1 MIDLMPVG
9 KQHMDTQMPSSLPH
23 IQRAVSRQSSN
34 IEYEVAHQLVQ
45 HAQGRADVNDFSTTT
60 IETNHKPAQ
69 NGIFQGHPHI
79 NKSLTNGK
87 SQYNGDSRRSPSQDR
102 TSESQY
108 APLKNPP
115 AMGQVCSNCATTQT
129 PLWRRSPTGSTI
141 CNACGLYLKAR
152 NTPRPTITKRAPS
165 NSVSAPGSE
174 QNTPD
179 RQQSVSPTTV
189 EGTAQPGRSTYVTA
203 SNVATGSCP
212 GGGHCNG
219 TGGADGCNGCPA
231 YNNRVSK
238 TAQVAVAQMTSNQ
251 PNHNPAATEATQ
263 NGSSP
268 EEAMQTSPRIP
279 NNNGTTSLIL
289 SCQNCGTT
297 ITPLWRRDESGRT
310 ICNACGLYHKLHGV
324 HRPMTMKKSIIKRRK
339 RVVPA
344 VPDQVHNDQHQPSF
358 EMTKPPDAQSPSN
371 GQPQNLEKNP
381 TINQDE
387 SGQGGGLF
395 REQYLDHQPQYDPPP
410 IDFTG
415 FQIGRQK
422 QSSSQLQQHPPPPN
436 FYDQLSTSQL
446 DTQNRLSPFPSSTGR
461 KRSYSNADHD
471 ELTPPTPENAR
482 ANRLSSISSI
492 LNPTQN
498 HDDMPIDPSL
508 SLLGQQA
515 LRQSQIPRESH
526 QHRQKEHPS
535 EQNLHHS
542 STVGTGDRIAQRKA
556 KLRQEVD
563 EIRARL
569 RIKERELE
577 DLDGE

>member
-1 MIDLMPVG
+1 M
-9 KQHMDTQMPSSLPH
+9 SSNLPPL
-23 IQRAVSRQSSN
+23 RRTVSRRSSN
-34 IEYEVAHQLVQ
+34 IEYEVAQQLVQ
-45 HAQGRADVNDFSTTT
+45 HAQGRPDVNDFNTTT
-60 IETNHKPAQ
+60 IENNHKPAQ
-69 NGIFQGHPHI
+69 SGIFPGHPDI
-79 NKSLTNGK
+79 DKSLSNGK

-152 NTPRPTITKRAPS
+152 NTPRPTVTQKAPS
-165 NSVSAPGSE
+165 SSVSAPGSE

-179 RQQSVSPTTV
+179 RQQSVSPATV
-189 EGTAQPGRSTYVTA
+189 EGTAQPAKSTYVAA
-203 SNVATGSCP
+203 SNVSTGSCP

-238 TAQVAVAQMTSNQ
+238 TAQVAVAQMTPDQ
-251 PNHNPAATEATQ
+251 PSYNPGVAETTQ

-268 EEAMQTSPRIP
+268 EAAMQTSPRIP
-279 NNNGTTSLIL
+279 NNNGTTSLVL
-289 SCQNCGTT
+289 SCQNCETT

-324 HRPMTMKKSIIKRRK
+324 HRPVTMKKSIIKRRK

-344 VPDQVHNDQHQPSF
+344 MPDQVHNDQGQPSL
-358 EMTKPPDAQSPSN
+358 EMTKPPDAQSPST
-371 GQPQNLEKNP
+371 GQPQNLEKNA

-387 SGQGGGLF
+387 SGQGSGLF
-395 REQYLDHQPQYDPPP
+395 REQYLDPQPQYDLPP

-415 FQIGRQK
+415 FQIDREK
-422 QSSSQLQQHPPPPN
+422 QASSQPQQHPPPPN
-436 FYDQLSTSQL
+436 LYDHLPTSQL
-446 DTQNRLSPFPSSTGR
+446 DTHNRLSPFPSSTGR
-461 KRSYSNADHD
+461 KRSYSNADYD
-471 ELTPPTPENAR
+471 EHTPPTPGNAR
-482 ANRLSSISSI
+482 PNRLSSISSI

-498 HDDMPIDPSL
+498 HDDLPIDPSL

-515 LRQSQIPRESH
+515 LRQAQIPRESH
-526 QHRQKEHPS
+526 QHRQQGPHN
-535 EQNLHHS
+535 EQNLPES
-542 STVGTGDRIAQRKA
+542 STVGGSDGIAQRKA

-569 RIKERELE
+569 QTKERELE
-577 DLDGE
+577 DLDGEG